1 MDALDLVSAPLRPFR
16 VLCPIPEDPESV
28 ADRGA
33 EVRPRDVGLTRAAV
47 ERIGDRVREVYRTG
61 LYPAVQVALL
71 RHGGLVLSRSYG
83 HVRGGAPG
91 DPPGAPKVPCRVDT
105 PFNIFSASK
114 AVTAMVIHLLEE
126 RGLFHL
132 DDPVCEYIPE
142 FGHHGKHRITI
153 RHILAHRAGIPNL
166 PPEALDLDL
175 LSHPDEICRLLCE
188 LRLSS
193 RPGRFLAYH
202 AVTGGFVLGELV
214 RRVTGRDIRDVL
226 RKEIA
231 EPLGLC
237 TLGYGIAPERLEE
250 VAENAFT
257 GFPPVPPISLLL
269 ERALGADIHRVV
281 ELSNDPRFLLGVLP
295 AANVCTPAEE
305 LARFYQC
312 LLQEGEL
319 DGVRVFDRRT
329 VRRATAEQSIW
340 EIDFTLGVPLRY
352 GLGFML
358 GGRWLSPYGPDTPE
372 AFGHVGLSNIFSWAD
387 PERQIAVAILTSG
400 KPLLTLDV
408 ARIFQLMLE
417 IGRACPK
424 VAHRRPRGGRAW

>member
-1 MDALDLVSAPLRPFR
+1 
-16 VLCPIPEDPESV
+16 
-28 ADRGA
+28 
-33 EVRPRDVGLTRAAV
+33 
-47 ERIGDRVREVYRTG
+47 
-61 LYPAVQVALL
+61 
-71 RHGGLVLSRSYG
+71 
-83 HVRGGAPG
+83 
-91 DPPGAPKVPCRVDT
+91 
-105 PFNIFSASK
+105 
-114 AVTAMVIHLLEE
+114 
-126 RGLFHL
+126 
-132 DDPVCEYIPE
+132 
-142 FGHHGKHRITI
+142 
-153 RHILAHRAGIPNL
+153 
-166 PPEALDLDL
+166 
-175 LSHPDEICRLLCE
+175 
-188 LRLSS
+188 
-193 RPGRFLAYH
+193 
-202 AVTGGFVLGELV
+202 V